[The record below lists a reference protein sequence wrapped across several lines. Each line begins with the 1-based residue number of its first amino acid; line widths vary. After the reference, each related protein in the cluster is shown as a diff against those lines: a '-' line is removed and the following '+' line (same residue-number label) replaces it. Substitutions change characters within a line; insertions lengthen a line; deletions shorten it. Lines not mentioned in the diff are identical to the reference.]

1 MAYVEEKLNKDVL
14 IHSSSDKEDVENGK
28 FNDNSIQK
36 DSIQQDFHSSFEET
50 INDSKKYLDFLSI
63 DPSIFDY

>member
-1 MAYVEEKLNKDVL
+1 MAYVEEKLIKDVL

-36 DSIQQDFHSSFEET
+36 DSIQQDFHSSSGET
-50 INDSKKYLDFLSI
+50 INDSKKYFDFLSI